1 MVDGADAGRQKQPFG
16 RVHGQGGI
24 EDRGAR
30 HHQFMAQHFLDL
42 GARVGDARDGAE
54 FAAGNRR
61 RHADL
66 AHRRRIHRRCDAFV
80 DSNSFDILD
89 GANVIGEAKLHGLG
103 AVGDR
108 AAAYR
113 HDKIGIGRSG
123 LLGGSNDGLT
133 RRVRRHRIESSHAT
147 SAKCFSNFFDLGGLP
162 VERAADHEKPAGSAQ
177 AVHLRDDRLG
187 SGVAEN
193 HLVHGTENDTPP
205 VHDACPPGT
214 LWFVLVLKHNLAE

>member
-1 MVDGADAGRQKQPFG
+1 MGLPRADALDTMVDGADAGRQKQPFG
-16 RVHGQGGI
+16 RVHGDGGI

-42 GARVGDARDGAE
+42 GARVGDAGDGAE

-61 RHADL
+61 GHADL
-66 AHRRRIHRRCDAFV
+66 AHRRRVHRRCDAFV

-89 GANVIGEAKLHGLG
+89 RANVVGETKLHGLG

-113 HDKIGIGRSG
+113 DDKIGTGRLG
-123 LLGGSNDGLT
+123 LLGGGNDGLT
-133 RRVRRHRIESSHAT
+133 RRVRRHGIEDSHAAG
-147 SAKCFSNFFDLGGLP
+147 AKRFSDFFDLAGLP
-162 VERAADHEKPAGSAQ
+162 VERAADHEKCAGSAQ

-187 SGVAEN
+187 GGMAEY
-193 HLVHGTENDTPP
+193 HLVHGAENDTPL
-205 VHDACPPGT
+205 VHDACPP
-214 LWFVLVLKHNLAE
+214 